1 MRVIES
7 DFFDEKKDDR
17 FAYESIEGRQF
28 VAAKLASSPFH
39 QRIDD
44 GEKNAADE
52 LIQQN
57 QTDGA
62 KKSTGIDLS
71 ARAGENVI
79 SDGTHLCDVIRAL
92 TGKCFFSWILYRLA
106 IDGRADRSA
115 TPKARLTSQYAIA
128 RKIEVPVVEVRH
140 TKKRRHAPTI
150 AFSYRRRSSSSR
162 LEQRAS
168 RCTSIATSRN
178 LAMSR
183 RTFPSAFREEE
194 G

>member
-17 FAYESIEGRQF
+17 FAYESIESRQF
-28 VAAKLASSPFH
+28 VAVKLASSPFH

-71 ARAGENVI
+71 ARENVM
-79 SDGTHLCDVIRAL
+79 
-92 TGKCFFSWILYRLA
+92 
-106 IDGRADRSA
+106 
-115 TPKARLTSQYAIA
+115 ARIYVTSFVLSP
-128 RKIEVPVVEVRH
+128 ENVS
-140 TKKRRHAPTI
+140 
-150 AFSYRRRSSSSR
+150 F
-162 LEQRAS
+162 LGF
-168 RCTSIATSRN
+168 CTV
-178 LAMSR
+178 
-183 RTFPSAFREEE
+183 
-194 G
+194 